1 MRKQKRK
8 RLLKTPGMAAELGV
22 SSGKVRDLRLK
33 RIIPSIQVNRRLIL
47 YSPEKVMQALER
59 LGAGAS
65 T

>member
-1 MRKQKRK
+1 
-8 RLLKTPGMAAELGV
+8 MAAELGV
-22 SSGKVRDLRLK
+22 SSGKVRDMRLK